1 MSAAPD
7 PSQFFV
13 LGGTLRRD
21 APSYITRRADEE
33 LLKQTLAG
41 EYCNVLAAR
50 QMGKSSLMV
59 RTADRLRAAGARAAI
74 IDLTAI
80 GTEVTVDEWY
90 FGLIARL
97 ARQLRL
103 QTDEQTWWKA
113 RPETSSV
120 QRFSDFVHE
129 VVLQEITEPTVV
141 FIDEIDSTLR
151 LIFTDDFFAA
161 IRAMFNARAEEPA
174 YQRISFV
181 LLGVARPADL
191 IKDRTRTPYNV
202 GVNIDLTDFTFD
214 EAQGVFGPVLEAAHP
229 GQGTDLLQCVLDWTG
244 GQPYLTQKLCA
255 DVAAHSTSPLAPVDI
270 DQAVER
276 LFLTD
281 EARKE
286 SNLQA
291 IRDRVLSNAHKTPIL
306 KLYQK
311 ILDGKAVVAEER
323 SIEQN
328 ELKLT
333 GLVRATPQGLL
344 VTRNRVYAHV
354 FDKPWVKSNLP
365 VDRSRR
371 VAVAAVVVALLAT
384 VVTLMVIANQRDVSA
399 QPLIDQ
405 FNNSSSSE
413 VRISSLAGLIKL
425 GETTEAQTLSD
436 NLGVQGWIDLLSP
449 TNLPKPSNVGGDLVL
464 IGDKLYQ
471 TVPNTPEGNALLKAA
486 AAALDQAEQPEA
498 VRLSNEIDN
507 WLQGRELAA
516 SGKADAAL
524 DWFNRTYAASEQR
537 QHANAGVLLD
547 RAGVYAELKQPDRA
561 LTDFVVALQ
570 LDARLSS
577 AIAEA
582 ITRRPELLAFWATNQ
597 KGYQQLINILPTLT
611 ATPTSTNQPTP
622 TPMPTET
629 PTPVP
634 TLAPTPT
641 PTLPPLQIIPPVSG

>member
-1 MSAAPD
+1 M
-7 PSQFFV
+7 Q
-13 LGGTLRRD
+13 
-21 APSYITRRADEE
+21 
-33 LLKQTLAG
+33 
-41 EYCNVLAAR
+41 
-50 QMGKSSLMV
+50 
-59 RTADRLRAAGARAAI
+59 
-74 IDLTAI
+74 
-80 GTEVTVDEWY
+80 
-90 FGLIARL
+90 RL
-97 ARQLRL
+97 ATSL
-103 QTDEQTWWKA
+103 Q
-113 RPETSSV
+113 
-120 QRFSDFVHE
+120 
-129 VVLQEITEPTVV
+129 
-141 FIDEIDSTLR
+141 
-151 LIFTDDFFAA
+151 
-161 IRAMFNARAEEPA
+161 IRSGE
-174 YQRISFV
+174 
-181 LLGVARPADL
+181 ARPADL
-191 IKDRTRTPYNV
+191 IKDRSRTPYNV

-229 GQGTDLLQCVLDWTG
+229 GQGTDMLQCVLDWTG

-255 DVAAHSTSPLAPVDI
+255 DVAAHSTGPLAPVDI

-281 EARKE
+281 EAHKE

-344 VTRNRVYAHV
+344 ATRNRVYAHV
-354 FDKPWVKSNLP
+354 FDKVWVKSNLP

-371 VAVAAVVVALLAT
+371 VAVAAIGVALLAI
-384 VVTLMVIANQRDVSA
+384 VVMLVVIANQHDVSA

-413 VRISSLAGLIKL
+413 VRISSVAGLIKL
-425 GETTEAQTLSD
+425 GENTRARALVDSLCAQ
-436 NLGVQGWIDLLSP
+436 GVIDLFSP
-449 TNLPKPSNVGGDLVL
+449 TNLPKPSNVGSDLVL
-464 IGDKLYQ
+464 VADAGYQ
-471 TVPNTPEGNALLKAA
+471 EVANTPEGNALLKAV

-498 VRLSNEIDN
+498 VRLSNEIND

-516 SGKADAAL
+516 NGKVDAAL

-537 QHANAGVLLD
+537 QRANAGVLLD
-547 RAGVYAELKQPDRA
+547 RAGAYAELNQPDRA

-570 LDARLSS
+570 LNGNLSL
-577 AIAEA
+577 AIVEA
-582 ITRRPELLAFWATNQ
+582 ITHRPELLAFWASNQ
-597 KGYQQLINILPTLT
+597 IGYQQLINILPTLT

-622 TPMPTET
+622 TPIPTKM

-634 TLAPTPT
+634 TLTPTPT